1 MNENLVY
8 LVQTDTTVGF
18 CSANYKKLNSIKNRV
33 ENQKVLATID
43 SFKTLQKYTRVPK
56 KYRKL
61 VRNTKKTTFIYPN
74 QDSFRVIDKNSN
86 YHNFIKKFSLLYSSS
101 ANKTK
106 EKFSYKYAKN
116 LANIEVID
124 KNGFYE
130 SSASKIFR
138 LYKKRVKKLR

>member
-18 CSANYKKLNSIKNRV
+18 CSGNYKKLNSIKNRD

-43 SFKTLQKYTRVPK
+43 SFKTLQNYTRVPK
-56 KYRKL
+56 NHRKI
-61 VRNTKKTTFIYPN
+61 VRNSKKTTFIYPN
-74 QDSFRVIDKNSN
+74 QNSFRVIEKDSN
-86 YHNFIKKFSLLYSSS
+86 YYNFIKKFSLLYSSS

-106 EKFSYKYAKN
+106 EKFDYKYSET
-116 LANIEVID
+116 LLDVEVID
-124 KNGFYE
+124 KNGFCE
-130 SSASKIFR
+130 NSSSKIYK

>member
-106 EKFSYKYAKN
+106 EKFSYKYAKKVFMKVV
-116 LANIEVID
+116 LQKYLDYI
-124 KNGFYE
+124 
-130 SSASKIFR
+130 
-138 LYKKRVKKLR
+138 KKE